1 MATAGPGAQT
11 TETRR
16 AEDIAG
22 LTAPLAAFTHDLA
35 FEGIPVDTR
44 ERVKD
49 LLIDALG
56 CALAADAAEETPSI
70 EALARQLGD
79 GAEATVVGR
88 SAGLS
93 LGGATLFN
101 AYRVTA
107 LTACDVYTTARFH
120 VTPEVVPA
128 ALAVAE
134 RDHLDGRS
142 FLVALTAGMEVATR
156 IASAVDYPAFRARG
170 WHTPGVVGPFGSA
183 AAVAKLRGLDAT
195 GTLNALGLAGSQSA
209 GTFASW
215 GTPTVKFHQARAALA
230 GLLAGLLA
238 ETGFTAAQDVL
249 GNPDGGIFT
258 AYTDGG
264 RPERLRDGL
273 GQRWELERIS
283 IRPSPAATPLQ
294 PVISALV
301 RLQRRGLLAR
311 DRVRRIRV
319 HVAPVSYD
327 AHAAFRHPR
336 GTFEAL
342 LSIDYVVAAMLEY
355 GELGFPQFQAAAYSR
370 RDLHA
375 LIDDAIE
382 VRSDPALDQ
391 LGARVEVEDL
401 EGRVETQ
408 SVALPDGHPDL
419 PASRGSLVEKFLR
432 GAQSPLGEAGARRVV
447 EQLADVEALS
457 DIADLCRLLRPT

>member
-1 MATAGPGAQT
+1 MATAGTERQAAEARPTEGA
-11 TETRR
+11 
-16 AEDIAG
+16 AG
-22 LTAPLAAFTHDLA
+22 LTAPLATWSHDLA
-35 FEGIPVDTR
+35 FDDIPPATR

-79 GAEATVVGR
+79 GAESTVVGR

-128 ALAVAE
+128 ALALAE
-134 RDHLDGRS
+134 RDHVDGRS
-142 FLVALTAGMEVATR
+142 FLVALAAAMEVATR
-156 IASAVDYPAFRARG
+156 IASAINYPAFRARG
-170 WHTPGVVGPFGSA
+170 WHAPGVVGPFGSA
-183 AAVAKLRGLDAT
+183 AAVAKLRRLDAAA
-195 GTLNALGLAGSQSA
+195 TLNALGLAGSQSA

-215 GTPTVKFHQARAALA
+215 GTPTVKFHQARAAFA

-238 ETGFTAAQDVL
+238 ETGFTAAQDIL
-249 GNPDGGIFT
+249 GSSDGGIFS
-258 AYTDGG
+258 AYTDGA

-342 LSIDYVVAAMLEY
+342 LSIDYVVAAMLDY

-370 RDLHA
+370 GDLHA
-375 LIDDAIE
+375 LIDDAVE

-391 LGARVEVEDL
+391 LGARVEVEDA

-419 PASRGSLVEKFLR
+419 PASRESLIAKFLR
-432 GAQSPLGEAGARRVV
+432 GAESTLGEAGGNRVV
-447 EQLADVEALS
+447 EQLADIEALS
-457 DIADLCRLLRPT
+457 DVADLCRLLRPA